1 MSINLPRLLE
11 NIQQLK
17 NGKTLPFH
25 LSCVTSCGTPELWN
39 EEIAYEYQGEQHYS
53 TIRSNADAG
62 GAAIGQW
69 AGKASSELFNELI
82 NAFEACQFWSLAP
95 EPVLPGGELI
105 SWSFRIGEENE
116 TDTFTLYFRSESP
129 LLTKLQ
135 TLDTLMRRIP
145 YWLKQEQSAANISC
159 ATQIIKSHAFISLKN
174 NGAETCVI
182 PNPLATSWNDET
194 YLKIEIAKPEDPNNP
209 TGLGLVYKPLD
220 LIFPEKMDEKWQ
232 KDILILGAQKQ
243 LTFPFSALI
252 TDEFKSYY
260 LRSVYS
266 DYRTPDSLS
275 DTINTDISSN
285 IKLYGRA
292 FSLEEKI

>member
-25 LSCVTSCGTPELWN
+25 LSCITSCGTPELWN
-39 EEIAYEYQGEQHYS
+39 EEITYEYQGEQRYS

-62 GAAIGQW
+62 GAAIGKW
-69 AGKASSELFNELI
+69 AGKAPSELFDELI

-95 EPVLPGGELI
+95 EPVLPGSELI
-105 SWSFRIGEENE
+105 SWSFCIGEENKA
-116 TDTFTLYFRSESP
+116 DTFTLYFGSESP
-129 LLTKLQ
+129 LLTNLQ
-135 TLDTLMRRIP
+135 ELDTLMHRIP
-145 YWLKQEQSAANISC
+145 YWLKQKQSAANISC

-174 NGAETCVI
+174 NGSETCVI
-182 PNPLATSWNDET
+182 PNPLATSWDDET
-194 YLKIEIAKPEDPNNP
+194 YLKIEVAKPEEP

-220 LIFPEKMDEKWQ
+220 LIFPEKIDEKWQ
-232 KDILILGAQKQ
+232 EDVLILDPQKQ
-243 LTFPFSALI
+243 LTFPVSALI

-275 DTINTDISSN
+275 DITNTD